1 MHRYRSLISTCV
13 DHCKRCL
20 HCTSQLRQRGLW
32 HRDCR
37 PDRSGRPGDPS
48 RCRKGER
55 CSWARIWRHHQTFRS
70 GMVRVLVGAAAVA
83 FIVVITAVTTCAAVA
98 FIALCAAA
106 NAAFAQSSPAF
117 GALTREAPPA
127 PSMSTHAFSGDVDA
141 MSLADYL
148 GLLRQ
153 ISPAAE
159 QGARDFLAAFLL
171 RCGREMTTQELHRSF
186 AGTAGDPVLMGLI
199 RAAQRQDPSDR
210 RDLTRS
216 LRCPAGAAR

>member
-1 MHRYRSLISTCV
+1 
-13 DHCKRCL
+13 
-20 HCTSQLRQRGLW
+20 
-32 HRDCR
+32 
-37 PDRSGRPGDPS
+37 
-48 RCRKGER
+48 
-55 CSWARIWRHHQTFRS
+55 
-70 GMVRVLVGAAAVA
+70 MVRVLVGAAAVA

-98 FIALCAAA
+98 LIALCASA

-117 GALTREAPPA
+117 GALTREDPPA
-127 PSMSTHAFSGDVDA
+127 PSMSTNAFAGDVDA

-171 RCGREMTTQELHRSF
+171 RCGREMTTPELHRSF
-186 AGTAGDPVLMGLI
+186 AGTAGDPVLMGFI

-210 RDLTRS
+210 RDLTRY
-216 LRCPAGAAR
+216 LRCSAGAAR